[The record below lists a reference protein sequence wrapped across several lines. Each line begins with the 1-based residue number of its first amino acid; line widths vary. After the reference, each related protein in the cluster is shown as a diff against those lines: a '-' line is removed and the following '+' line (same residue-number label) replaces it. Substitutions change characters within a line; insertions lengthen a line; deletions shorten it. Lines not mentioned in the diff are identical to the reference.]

1 MGRALAPE
9 QRGRAYTASFFVAS
23 GDGARYAT
31 RSPKAQAAS
40 AVGLLHEGTGGN
52 QH

>member
-40 AVGLLHEGTGGN
+40 AVARWSDT
-52 QH
+52 